1 MFGYDNKEKSI
12 SQEIH
17 SKIHFNL
24 SMIGEST
31 VQKALCSYQ
40 GFMYDHIIYYIAKKS
55 SAIRNIK
62 LVQQK
67 Y

>member
-40 GFMYDHIIYYIAKKS
+40 GFMYDHIIYYIAKKN

-62 LVQQK
+62 LLQQK